1 VVENIQKKKMKIKML
16 VFAYLLLGVL
26 GISSCMKAVEEPEHK
41 NKGKKVLYLN
51 LDKSEYMIEEGFNI
65 HRNTEGEIFGYT
77 SDQKHPSILRSGV
90 NGAEMQ
96 SIYIGYNPAE
106 NNRLSAGYLWITQKK
121 VGGEYVLTNIT
132 MNLYAF
138 TEKFNRFVTIADNIS
153 DLKVEIERLDE
164 KKKIISLFVSGVY
177 FNDYDTL
184 QKGNFYF
191 YLDSKYQNY

>member
-1 VVENIQKKKMKIKML
+1 MKTKIN
-16 VFAYLLLGVL
+16 FLLLAIISTFC
-26 GISSCMKAVEEPEHK
+26 ISSCMKAVEEPEHK

-51 LDKSEYMIEEGFNI
+51 LDKSKYMIEEGFNI
-65 HRNTEGEIFGYT
+65 HRNTEGDIFGYT

-90 NGAEMQ
+90 NGAEIQ
-96 SIYIGYNPAE
+96 SIYIGYNPDE

-164 KKKIISLFVSGVY
+164 KKKIISLTVSGIY

-184 QKGNFYF
+184 QKGNFYI
-191 YLDSKYQNY
+191 YLDSKYQDY